1 MKKFGILAAASILL
15 FLLFPNQAKGVV
27 SFDDVPMDHPFVWE
41 IIYLH
46 EQVIID
52 GYPDGTFRPANNVTR
67 SQAMKMIGEGIYL
80 YKEQRPTPFSD
91 VPADAYYSGY
101 VMSAH
106 ELGYINGYSDG
117 TFRPH
122 NHLTRGQAAL
132 IFARA
137 FKWAKASA
145 SEFSDVSGDSEMA
158 RAIAKMKEHGV
169 TTGYPDGTFKPYQN
183 ITRGQ
188 FAAFLARALEPTF
201 VPQYEALLD
210 TANDILVHLQNEEFG
225 ELPAYMG
232 EGSLTFCPYAGN
244 CIDHGGVQFTAAELD
259 GFMDDPTVY
268 DWGDQDGSGFPIE
281 LTPAAYYDEWLMDA
295 TYEEKYRY
303 DRSKHFSTQELIR
316 QKYPAGR
323 VVEYYFEGT
332 EEFDY
337 MDWQSL
343 NLVFEKNSSGEW
355 KLIAIINDRWT
366 I

>member
-15 FLLFPNQAKGVV
+15 FLLFPNQARGVV
-27 SFDDVPMDHPFVWE
+27 SFDDVPMNHQFVWE

-52 GYPDGTFRPANNVTR
+52 GYPDGTFRPYNKVTR

-80 YKEQRPTPFSD
+80 YKEKRATPFSD
-91 VPADAYYSGY
+91 VPENAYYSGY
-101 VMSAH
+101 VMSAY
-106 ELGYINGYSDG
+106 EQGYISGYSDG

-122 NHLTRGQAAL
+122 SDLTRGQAAL
-132 IFARA
+132 IFSRA
-137 FKWAKASA
+137 FKWAEAPPSG
-145 SEFSDVSGDSEMA
+145 FSDVSGNSEMSKA
-158 RAIAKMKEHGV
+158 VAKLKEHGV
-169 TTGYPDGTFKPYQN
+169 TTGYPDGTFRPNEK

-188 FAAFLARALEPTF
+188 FAAFLARAIEPSF
-201 VPQYEALLD
+201 VPQYQALLE
-210 TANDILVHLQNEEFG
+210 TSNEILAHLQNKEFDQ
-225 ELPAYMG
+225 LANYMG
-232 EGSLTFCPYAGN
+232 EEPLTFCPYAGN
-244 CIDHGGVQFTAAELD
+244 CIDHGGVQFSESELD
-259 GFMDDPTVY
+259 GFMDDSTVY
-268 DWGDQDGSGFPIE
+268 YWGDQDGSGFPIE
-281 LTPAAYYDEWLMDA
+281 LTPAEYDEEWLMEAD
-295 TYEEKYRY
+295 YEAKYRY

-332 EEFDY
+332 SEYDY

-355 KLIAIINDRWT
+355 VLIAIVNDRWT

>member
-52 GYPDGTFRPANNVTR
+52 GYDDGTFRPYNRVTR
-67 SQAMKMIGEGIYL
+67 SQAMKMIGEGIFL

-91 VPADAYYSGY
+91 VPEHAYYSGY
-101 VMSAH
+101 VMSAF
-106 ELGYINGYSDG
+106 ENGYISGYSDG

-122 NHLTRGQAAL
+122 QDLTRGQAAL

-137 FKWAKASA
+137 FKWAEAEPA
-145 SEFSDVSGDSEMA
+145 GFSDVTGEGEMA
-158 RAIAKMKEHGV
+158 KAVAKLKEHGV
-169 TTGYPDGTFKPYQN
+169 TTGYPDGTFRPYEK

-188 FAAFLARALEPTF
+188 FAAFLARAIEPTL
-201 VPQYEALLD
+201 VPQYQSLLE
-210 TANDILVHLQNEEFG
+210 TANDILAHLQNEEFG
-225 ELPAYMG
+225 DLAAYMG
-232 EGSLTFCPYAGN
+232 EEPLTFCPYAGN
-244 CIDHGGVQFTAAELD
+244 CIDHGGVQFSALELD
-259 GFMDDPTVY
+259 GFMSDSDVY
-268 DWGDQDGSGFPIE
+268 YWGDQDGSGFPLE

-295 TYEEKYRY
+295 VYESKTRY
-303 DRSKHFSTQELIR
+303 DRSKHMSTGELIR

-323 VVEYYFEGT
+323 VVEYSYEGT
-332 EEFDY
+332 AEFDY

-343 NLVFEKNSSGEW
+343 NLVFEKNSSGDW
-355 KLIAIINDRWT
+355 VLIAIINDRWT